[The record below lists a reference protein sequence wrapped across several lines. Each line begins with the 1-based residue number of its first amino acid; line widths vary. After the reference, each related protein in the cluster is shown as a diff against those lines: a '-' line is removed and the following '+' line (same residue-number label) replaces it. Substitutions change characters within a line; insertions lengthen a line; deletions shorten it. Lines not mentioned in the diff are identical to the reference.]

1 MLTHPQHRYAQLRV
15 STVHTVQNFEV
26 IIVSRLLYRLGR
38 AAYTHRLKFIAV
50 WLLLFAAAAV
60 AAGAL
65 AKPPSNSFSI
75 PGAESVEAQEEISR
89 RFNTSEDE
97 LTAPTGMIVVKAKEG
112 TLSDP
117 EQAVKIDA
125 IVDKLKHSD
134 ALKSKDMIVNPVAA
148 DAAMRQG
155 NPNSADVD
163 EQSPLSPDKTTGII
177 QVMFDAAKMQDVDKN
192 KVADVTKLLKDN
204 ADGLDIAYTG
214 NAFDG
219 AEQPGMQSELMGV
232 LVAAVVLL
240 VTFGSLVA
248 AGMPLATAIVGV
260 LLGSLGIN
268 AASGLTDSID
278 QNTATLA
285 TMIGLAVGIDYALFI
300 LSRFR
305 SELIQYVDG
314 HNLTP
319 KELAQRIRSIPRNER
334 AHLAGLAVGKAGTAV
349 VFAGLT
355 VIIALVALVIIN
367 IPSMSA
373 MSLGAAGTVAIA
385 VLVAIGLLPAI
396 LGLWGT
402 RAFAARMPFIKAPD
416 PEQET
421 PTMGAR
427 WVHMIRKHPAL
438 FLVAGV
444 LTLALLAIPAAQLR
458 LAMPTGGNAAA
469 PGSPSRTAYT
479 MIEDAF
485 GPGRQAPMI
494 ALVDVAS
501 LPEQQRPEAFATAV
515 RDFAGMDG
523 VKNAQVAAVNDAGD
537 AAQVMIIP
545 SHDATDKRTVD
556 LLHNLRD
563 HKSDFQEQTGASYRI
578 TGMAPIVQDL
588 SDRLSG
594 VLIPYVAIVVA
605 LAFVLL
611 MVVFRSIWVPLIAAL
626 GFALSVAATF
636 GITVLIW
643 QEGFAGLVSDPQPLI
658 SQLPIILIGIVF
670 GLAMDYQVFLVT
682 RMREGYHHGMNAGPA
697 VVYGF
702 KHGARVVTA
711 AALIMIS
718 VFAAFMFMDLQL
730 IKVMGFALATAV
742 LFDAFIVRMT
752 IIPAT
757 MFLLDARAWSIP
769 RWLGRLLPNVD
780 IEGEKLTS
788 GLA

>member
-1 MLTHPQHRYAQLRV
+1 M
-15 STVHTVQNFEV
+15 
-26 IIVSRLLYRLGR
+26 
-38 AAYTHRLKFIAV
+38 
-50 WLLLFAAAAV
+50 
-60 AAGAL
+60 
-65 AKPPSNSFSI
+65 
-75 PGAESVEAQEEISR
+75 
-89 RFNTSEDE
+89 
-97 LTAPTGMIVVKAKEG
+97 
-112 TLSDP
+112 
-117 EQAVKIDA
+117 
-125 IVDKLKHSD
+125 
-134 ALKSKDMIVNPVAA
+134 
-148 DAAMRQG
+148 
-155 NPNSADVD
+155 
-163 EQSPLSPDKTTGII
+163 
-177 QVMFDAAKMQDVDKN
+177 
-192 KVADVTKLLKDN
+192 
-204 ADGLDIAYTG
+204 
-214 NAFDG
+214 
-219 AEQPGMQSELMGV
+219 
-232 LVAAVVLL
+232 
-240 VTFGSLVA
+240 
-248 AGMPLATAIVGV
+248 
-260 LLGSLGIN
+260 
-268 AASGLTDSID
+268 
-278 QNTATLA
+278 
-285 TMIGLAVGIDYALFI
+285 
-300 LSRFR
+300 
-305 SELIQYVDG
+305 
-314 HNLTP
+314 
-319 KELAQRIRSIPRNER
+319 
-334 AHLAGLAVGKAGTAV
+334 
-349 VFAGLT
+349 
-355 VIIALVALVIIN
+355 
-367 IPSMSA
+367 
-373 MSLGAAGTVAIA
+373 
-385 VLVAIGLLPAI
+385 LVAIGLLPAI

-643 QEGFAGLVSDPQPLI
+643 QEGFAGLVADPQSLI

-682 RMREGYHHGMNAGPA
+682 RMREGYHHGMNAGAA

-718 VFAAFMFMDLQL
+718 VFSAFIFMDQQF